1 MEKLSSTLAVLAV
14 LGLAACGDKP
24 AKNDADTTAD
34 GATTAQADAGAKAP
48 SAVAANVDLS
58 LIPVSTAP
66 LGAFPYVGAPAG
78 YGVRDE
84 KTMDLAA
91 YPIWTGAGF
100 QTVEGK
106 VHMASSA
113 TPEGKT
119 YSRLEVQRSIDEAVK
134 ALGGVQI
141 ANSEAPNPAIDDLPQ
156 SLRSDM
162 NLGLMIIYGN
172 PISAYVIRRPDKTIW
187 VQAIADASQVV
198 WTVVEAPPPPA
209 APAG

>member
-1 MEKLSSTLAVLAV
+1 MKKLSSTLAVLAV

-24 AKNDADTTAD
+24 AKNDADAAAD

-209 APAG
+209 PPAG

>member
-1 MEKLSSTLAVLAV
+1 MLAV

-24 AKNDADTTAD
+24 AKSEAETTAD
-34 GATTAQADAGAKAP
+34 GAAMQAGADAKVP

-58 LIPVSTAP
+58 LIPVSTAT
-66 LGAFPYVGAPAG
+66 LGAFPYIGAPAG

-84 KTMDLAA
+84 KTLDLAA
-91 YPIWTGAGF
+91 YPIWTGNGF

-141 ANSEAPNPAIDDLPQ
+141 ANSQAPNPAIDDLPET
-156 SLRSDM
+156 LRSDM

-187 VQAIADASQVV
+187 IQAIADTSQII
-198 WTVVEAPPPPA
+198 WTVVEAPPPPE
-209 APAG
+209 APAH

>member
-1 MEKLSSTLAVLAV
+1 MKKLSSTLAMLAV

-24 AKNDADTTAD
+24 AKNEAEATTD
-34 GATTAQADAGAKAP
+34 GAAMQAGADAKTP

-91 YPIWTGAGF
+91 YPIWTGTGF

-113 TPEGKT
+113 TPEDKT
-119 YSRLEVQRSIDEAVK
+119 FSRLEVQRSLDEAVK

-141 ANSEAPNPAIDDLPQ
+141 ANSEAPNPAIDELPQ
-156 SLRSDM
+156 ALRSDM

-187 VQAIADASQVV
+187 VQVIADASQVI

-209 APAG
+209 PPAA

>member
-1 MEKLSSTLAVLAV
+1 MGVALKKLSSTLVAIAV

-24 AKNDADTTAD
+24 AKSEAEITAD
-34 GATTAQADAGAKAP
+34 GASTGQVGE
-48 SAVAANVDLS
+48 VAANVDLS

-66 LGAFPYVGAPAG
+66 LGDFPYIGAPAG

-91 YPIWTGAGF
+91 YPIWTGNGF
-100 QTVEGK
+100 QIVEGK

-141 ANSEAPNPAIDDLPQ
+141 ANSEAPNPMIDALPET
-156 SLRSDM
+156 LRSDM
-162 NLGLMIIYGN
+162 NLGLMTIYGN
-172 PISAYVIRRPDKTIW
+172 PIAAYVIRRPDKTLWI
-187 VQAIADASQVV
+187 QAIPDASQVV
-198 WTVVEAPPPPA
+198 WTVLEAPPPVA
-209 APAG
+209 

>member
-1 MEKLSSTLAVLAV
+1 MKKLSSTLAVLAV

-24 AKNDADTTAD
+24 AGKDADTTDD
-34 GATTAQADAGAKAP
+34 GATTAQADLGAKAP

-58 LIPVSTAP
+58 LIPVSTAR
-66 LGAFPYVGAPAG
+66 LGTFPYVGAPAG

-119 YSRLEVQRSIDEAVK
+119 YSRLEVQRSLDEAVK

-209 APAG
+209 PPAG